1 MKIKDGYMLKEVAG
15 NKIVVPTAGVSDF
28 KCMIVLNS
36 SAAFLWNKLVE
47 GAEQEELIEALLCE
61 YNVDEE
67 TAKRD
72 VSALIEK
79 MKAADLLV

>member
-47 GAEQEELIEALLCE
+47 GAEQTELVEALLCE

-67 TAKRD
+67 TAKKD
-72 VSALIEK
+72 VAALIEK
-79 MKAADLLV
+79 MKAADLLI